1 MMYCGWR
8 RGIEMYLMWTG
19 KVSMRK
25 ELLNK
30 DLKGMK

>member
-1 MMYCGWR
+1 MMYCGWK
-8 RGIEMYLMWTG
+8 GEIEMYLMWSG
-19 KVSMRK
+19 KASMRK